1 VSPGNGFFLS
11 SVVLIRCAVGL
22 WINLLSPTLN
32 SQVPRGVLSLTGAG
46 ASVRDTVLDN
56 PDVTGVVIRQD
67 WSELEPSE
75 GDFDWTF
82 LDFEVERATESGKV
96 ILLRI
101 NTQAN
106 KPQWVTDAVTEAGG
120 IFFTFDDDGVEKSI
134 PVFWDPTYLAKKK
147 AMITA
152 LGEHLTDRSNLKVV
166 SASFANATSEDWS
179 FPHMP
184 DEIAEWFALGYT
196 PEKMLNAG
204 KEILDTTLGAFPNQ
218 YVTLA
223 IAGDGNL
230 NPTPTY
236 LAENAIAE
244 ARATWPG
251 RLIVQINSLSTFNP
265 IAPGPEE
272 SVWNLLWN
280 SQPDV
285 AAQMLGNVFGDL
297 TYRVNGGIE
306 GDFSAVLTAS
316 VNAGASYGV
325 NYIEIY
331 QTDVIDLPEVV
342 TYAHDLLVPPASS
355 EFGNLSTRLRV
366 GTGDNVLIGGVILT
380 GPVAKKI
387 IVRAIGPSLGI
398 DDVLDDPTLELYDSS
413 SQSVAT
419 NDDWAESELTQKQE
433 ILQSGFAPPDEREPA
448 IVMTLK
454 PGLYTAIARGA
465 GGTTGIALIEFYD
478 LDAPNGSRLANISS
492 RGLVGSGDDVMIG
505 GLIIAGDAAGE
516 VIIRALGPSLLLP
529 GTLADPA
536 LELYDQDG
544 IIIVSNDNWRTDD
557 EAEII
562 ASGFAPASDV
572 EPAIRAILQP
582 VPYTAIVRG
591 VNNMT
596 GLALLECY
604 QLDPSIEY

>member
-1 VSPGNGFFLS
+1 
-11 SVVLIRCAVGL
+11 
-22 WINLLSPTLN
+22 
-32 SQVPRGVLSLTGAG
+32 
-46 ASVRDTVLDN
+46 VREQVLDN

-75 GDFDWTF
+75 GDFDWAF
-82 LDFEVERATESGKV
+82 LDSEAERATESGKV

-101 NTQAN
+101 NGQAN
-106 KPQWVTDAVTEAGG
+106 KPQWVTDAVQEAGG
-120 IFFTFDDDGVEKSI
+120 IFFTFDDNGVETTI

-152 LGEHLTDRSNLKVV
+152 LGAHLTDSNNLKVV
-166 SASFANATSEDWS
+166 SASFANATSEDWN

-184 DEIAEWFALGYT
+184 AEIAEWLALGYT
-196 PEKMLNAG
+196 PEKVLEAG
-204 KEILDTTLGAFPNQ
+204 KEIIDTAMMAFPNQ

-251 RLIVQINSLSTFNP
+251 RLIVQVNSLATFNP
-265 IAPGPEE
+265 IAPGPEG

-280 SQPDV
+280 SQADV
-285 AAQMLGNVFGDL
+285 AAQMLDNVFGDF

-306 GDFSAVLTAS
+306 GDFGEILTDS

-325 NYIEIY
+325 HYVEIY
-331 QTDVIDLPEVV
+331 QTDVINLPEVI
-342 TYAHDLLVPPASS
+342 TYAHDLLVPPAPSQ
-355 EFGNLSTRLRV
+355 FGNLSTRLHV

-380 GPVAKKI
+380 GLVPKKI

-398 DDVLDDPTLELYDSS
+398 DGFLVDPTLELYDSS
-413 SQSVAT
+413 NQSLAT
-419 NDDWAESELTQKQE
+419 NDDWTKSDLTQKEE

-448 IVMTLK
+448 IVITLE
-454 PGLYTAIARGA
+454 PGLYTAIVRGV
-465 GGTTGIALIEFYD
+465 GGSTGIALIEFYD
-478 LDAPNGSRLANISS
+478 LDPTNGSRLANIST
-492 RGLVGSGDDVMIG
+492 RGLVESGDNVMIA

-516 VIIRALGPSLLLP
+516 VIIRAIGPSLPLP
-529 GTLADPA
+529 GTLPDPV

-544 IIIVSNDNWRTDD
+544 IIIASNDNWRTDD

-562 ASGFAPASDV
+562 ASGFAPESDA
-572 EPAIRAILQP
+572 EAAIRGILP
-582 VPYTAIVRG
+582 AGPYTAIVHG
-591 VNNMT
+591 VNNAT
-596 GLALLECY
+596 GLALVECY
-604 QLDPSIEY
+604 QLDPPIEH